1 MVSRREFIKM
11 AGAGAAALAAGAADP
26 LRGFSAAAQDRRRGN
41 PAPVVPPGEKIKVA
55 LIGIGNRGQQNAQEI
70 IRTGMADVVAL
81 CDVNMGARHTQWT
94 INQFPN
100 VPRYQDFRKMFDE
113 MAGQIEAVF
122 VSTPDFSHFPIAMR
136 AVKEGIHV
144 YCEKPMC
151 RTFLENQLLIDVALK
166 NPHVVTQMGNQGH
179 SGENYFQFKALVESG
194 LMHDVTHITSHMN
207 SSRRWHGYD
216 VNMKTFPAADPMP
229 DTMDWDVWL
238 MQAAHHDYSKQF
250 DDGNWRSWYDFG
262 NGALGDWGAH
272 IFDTC
277 HEFLDLG
284 LPYEVGML
292 HADGHNDFFFPMEST
307 IQFKFPRRGNMP
319 ACDLTW
325 YDGIKNLPELPAGFG
340 VSQVSDVPLVAGQEY
355 VPIELNPGKEIY
367 TNDLIFKGGSHS
379 ATLEVIPKEKND
391 EMAAKGLLPELPDY
405 HFNHYINFFNAIKGT
420 EKAHSPFE
428 KAGVLCQM
436 INLGCIAQRL
446 NTTFHFDC
454 ATKEITDNPF
464 ANAMLAGAPPRK
476 GWEEYYVI

>member
-1 MVSRREFIKM
+1 MVSRRDFIKM
-11 AGAGAAALAAGAADP
+11 AGAGAAALAAGAAGPFGGFTASAQSRRSAVAP
-26 LRGFSAAAQDRRRGN
+26 LS
-41 PAPVVPPGEKIKVA
+41 PSEKVKVA
-55 LIGIGNRGQQNAQEI
+55 FIGIGNRGKDNITEVM
-70 IRTGMADVVAL
+70 RTEMVDVVAL
-81 CDVNMGARHTQWT
+81 CDVNMGAPHTQWA
-94 INQFPN
+94 IAQFPG
-100 VPRYQDFRKMFDE
+100 VPQYKDFRKMFDE
-113 MAGQIEAVF
+113 MAGKIEAVF
-122 VSTPDFSHFPIAMR
+122 VSTPDFSHFPISMR

-194 LMHDVTHITSHMN
+194 VMHDVTHITAHMN
-207 SSRRWHGYD
+207 NSRRWHGYD

-229 DTMDWDVWL
+229 ATMDWDVWL
-238 MQAAHHDYSKQF
+238 MQSAHHDYSKQF
-250 DDGNWRSWYDFG
+250 DEGNWRSWYDFG

-272 IFDTC
+272 IFDTA
-277 HEFLDLG
+277 HEFLNLG
-284 LPYEVGML
+284 LPYEVGMDL
-292 HADGHNDFFFPMEST
+292 AEGHNDFFFPMSST
-307 IQFKFPRRGNMP
+307 IHFKFPRRGNLP
-319 ACDLTW
+319 ACDMTW

-340 VSQVSDVPLVAGQEY
+340 DSIVSDVPLVAGQAY

-379 ATLEVIPKEKND
+379 ATLEVVPKAKND

-405 HFNHYINFFNAIKGT
+405 HFNHYKNFLNAIRGT

-428 KAGVLCQM
+428 KAGELCQL

-446 NTTFHFDC
+446 NTTFHFDR

-464 ANAMLAGAPPRK
+464 ANAMLAGTPPRK
-476 GWEEYYVI
+476 GWEEYYVL

>member
-1 MVSRREFIKM
+1 MVSRRDFIKM
-11 AGAGAAALAAGAADP
+11 AGAGAAALAAGAAGP
-26 LRGFSAAAQDRRRGN
+26 FGGFTASAQSRRSAAA
-41 PAPVVPPGEKIKVA
+41 PLSPTEKVKVA
-55 LIGIGNRGQQNAQEI
+55 FIGIGNRGKDNITEVM
-70 IRTGMADVVAL
+70 RTEMVDVVAI
-81 CDVNMGARHTQWT
+81 CDVNMGAPHTQWA
-94 INQFPN
+94 IAQFPG
-100 VPRYQDFRKMFDE
+100 VPQYKDFRKMFDE
-113 MAGQIEAVF
+113 MASKIEAVF
-122 VSTPDFSHFPIAMR
+122 VSTPDFSHFPISMR

-194 LMHDVTHITSHMN
+194 VMHDVTHITAHMN
-207 SSRRWHGYD
+207 NSRRWHGYD

-229 DTMDWDVWL
+229 ATMDWDVWL
-238 MQAAHHDYSKQF
+238 MQSAHHDYSKQF
-250 DDGNWRSWYDFG
+250 DEGNWRSWYDFG

-272 IFDTC
+272 IFDTA

-284 LPYEVGML
+284 LPYEVGMQL
-292 HADGHNDFFFPMEST
+292 AEGHNDFFFPMSST
-307 IQFKFPRRGNMP
+307 IHFKFPRRGSMP

-340 VSQVSDVPLVAGQEY
+340 DSIVSDVPLVAGHAY
-355 VPIELNPGKEIY
+355 FFFNDTATTEIY

-379 ATLEVIPKEKND
+379 ATLEVVPKAKND

-405 HFNHYINFFNAIKGT
+405 HFNHYKNFLNAIRGT

-436 INLGCIAQRL
+436 INLGCIAERL
-446 NTTFHFDC
+446 NTTFHFDR

-464 ANAMLAGAPPRK
+464 ANAMLAGTPPRK
-476 GWEEYYVI
+476 GWEEYYVL

>member
-26 LRGFSAAAQDRRRGN
+26 LRGFSAAAQDRRRSN

-216 VNMKTFPAADPMP
+216 VNMKTFPVADPMP

-379 ATLEVIPKEKND
+379 ATLEVVPKEKND

-446 NTTFHFDC
+446 NTTFHFDR

-464 ANAMLAGAPPRK
+464 ANAMLAGTPPRK

>member
-1 MVSRREFIKM
+1 MVSRRNFIKM
-11 AGAGAAALAAGAADP
+11 AGAGAAALAVGSADP
-26 LRGFSAAAQDRRRGN
+26 FRSFSAAAQNRRGAA
-41 PAPVVPPGEKIKVA
+41 PAVSPGEKVKVA
-55 LIGIGNRGQQNAQEI
+55 FIGIGNRGRDNISEVI
-70 IRTGMADVVAL
+70 KTGMVDVVAL
-81 CDVNMGARHTQWT
+81 CDVNMGAQHTQWA
-94 INQFPN
+94 ISQFPG
-100 VPRYQDFRKMFDE
+100 VPQYRDFRKLFDE
-113 MAGQIEAVF
+113 MAGKIEAVF
-122 VSTPDFSHFPIAMR
+122 VTTPDFSHFPISMR

-144 YCEKPMC
+144 YCEKPLC
-151 RTFLENQLLIDVALK
+151 RTFLENQLLIDAALK
-166 NPHVVTQMGNQGH
+166 YPNVVTQMGNQGH

-194 LMHDVTHITSHMN
+194 DMHDVTHITAHMN
-207 SSRRWHGYD
+207 NSRRWHGYD
-216 VNMKTFPAADPMP
+216 VNMKIFPAADPMP

-238 MQAAHHDYSKQF
+238 SQAAHHDYSKQF
-250 DDGNWRSWYDFG
+250 DGGNWRSWYDFG

-272 IFDTC
+272 IFDTA

-284 LPYEVGML
+284 LPYEVGMEL
-292 HADGHNDFFFPMEST
+292 AEGHNDFFFPMSST
-307 IQFKFPRRGNMP
+307 IHFKFPRRGSLP

-325 YDGIKNLPELPAGFG
+325 YDGIRNLPELPAGFG

-379 ATLEVIPKEKND
+379 ATLEVVPKEKND

-405 HFNHYINFFNAIKGT
+405 HFNHYINFLNAIRGT

-446 NTTFHFDC
+446 NTTFRFDR
-454 ATKEITDNPF
+454 ATREITDNPF
-464 ANAMLAGAPPRK
+464 ANAMLAGTPPRK
-476 GWEEYYVI
+476 GWEEYYVL

>member
-1 MVSRREFIKM
+1 MVSRRDFIKM
-11 AGAGAAALAAGAADP
+11 AGAGAAALAAGAAGP
-26 LRGFSAAAQDRRRGN
+26 FGGFTASAQGRRSAAA
-41 PAPVVPPGEKIKVA
+41 PLSPTEKVKVA
-55 LIGIGNRGQQNAQEI
+55 FIGIGNRGRDNITEVM
-70 IRTGMADVVAL
+70 RTEMVDVVAL
-81 CDVNMGARHTQWT
+81 CDVNMGAPHTQWA
-94 INQFPN
+94 IAQFPG
-100 VPRYQDFRKMFDE
+100 VPQYKDFRKMFDE
-113 MAGQIEAVF
+113 MASKIEAVF
-122 VSTPDFSHFPIAMR
+122 VSTPDFSHFPISMR

-194 LMHDVTHITSHMN
+194 VMHDVTHITAHMN
-207 SSRRWHGYD
+207 NSRRWHGYD

-229 DTMDWDVWL
+229 ATMDWDVWL
-238 MQAAHHDYSKQF
+238 MQSAHHDYSKQF
-250 DDGNWRSWYDFG
+250 DEGNWRSWYDFG

-272 IFDTC
+272 IFDTA

-284 LPYEVGML
+284 LPYEVGMQL
-292 HADGHNDFFFPMEST
+292 AEGHNDFFFPMSST
-307 IQFKFPRRGNMP
+307 IHFKFPRRGSMP

-340 VSQVSDVPLVAGQEY
+340 DSIVSDVPLVAGQAY

-379 ATLEVIPKEKND
+379 ATLEVGPKAKND

-405 HFNHYINFFNAIKGT
+405 HFNHYKNFLNAIRGT

-446 NTTFHFDC
+446 NTTFHFDR

-464 ANAMLAGAPPRK
+464 ANAMLAGTPPRK
-476 GWEEYYVI
+476 GWEEYYVL

>member
-1 MVSRREFIKM
+1 MVSRRNFIKM
-11 AGAGAAALAAGAADP
+11 AGAGAAAMALQSADP
-26 LRGFSAAAQDRRRGN
+26 FRSFSAAAQNRRAAA
-41 PAPVVPPGEKIKVA
+41 PAVSPGERIKVA
-55 LIGIGNRGQQNAQEI
+55 FIGIGNRGRDNISEVI
-70 IRTGMADVVAL
+70 KTGMVDVVAL
-81 CDVNMGARHTQWT
+81 CDVNMGAQHTQWA
-94 INQFPN
+94 ISQFPG
-100 VPRYQDFRKMFDE
+100 VPQYRDFRKLFDE
-113 MAGQIEAVF
+113 MAGKIEAVF
-122 VSTPDFSHFPIAMR
+122 VTTPDFSHFPISMR

-144 YCEKPMC
+144 YCEKPLC
-151 RTFLENQLLIDVALK
+151 RTFLENQLLIDAALK
-166 NPHVVTQMGNQGH
+166 YPKVVTQMGNQGH

-194 LMHDVTHITSHMN
+194 IMHDVTHITAHMN
-207 SSRRWHGYD
+207 NSRRWHGYD

-238 MQAAHHDYSKQF
+238 SQAAHHDYSKQF
-250 DDGNWRSWYDFG
+250 DGGNWRSWYDFG

-272 IFDTC
+272 IFDTA

-284 LPYEVGML
+284 LPYEVGMEL
-292 HADGHNDFFFPMEST
+292 AEGHNDFFFPMSST
-307 IQFKFPRRGNMP
+307 IHFKFPRRGSLP

-367 TNDLIFKGGSHS
+367 TNDLVFKGGSHS
-379 ATLEVIPKEKND
+379 ATLEVVPKEKND

-405 HFNHYINFFNAIKGT
+405 HFNHYINFLNAIKGT

-446 NTTFHFDC
+446 NTTFRFDR
-454 ATKEITDNPF
+454 ATREIIDNPF
-464 ANAMLAGAPPRK
+464 ANAMLAGTPPRK
-476 GWEEYYVI
+476 GWEEYYVL

>member
-1 MVSRREFIKM
+1 MVSRRNFIKM
-11 AGAGAAALAAGAADP
+11 AGAGAAAMALQSADP
-26 LRGFSAAAQDRRRGN
+26 FRSFSVAAQNRRAAA
-41 PAPVVPPGEKIKVA
+41 PAVSPGEKIKVA
-55 LIGIGNRGQQNAQEI
+55 FIGIGNRGRDNISEVI
-70 IRTGMADVVAL
+70 KTGMVDVVAL
-81 CDVNMGARHTQWT
+81 CDVNMGAQHTQWA
-94 INQFPN
+94 ISQFPG
-100 VPRYQDFRKMFDE
+100 VPQYRDFRKLFDE
-113 MAGQIEAVF
+113 MAGKIEAVF
-122 VSTPDFSHFPIAMR
+122 VTTPDFSHFPISMR
-136 AVKEGIHV
+136 TIKEGIHV
-144 YCEKPMC
+144 YCEKPLC
-151 RTFLENQLLIDVALK
+151 RTFLENQLLIDAALK
-166 NPHVVTQMGNQGH
+166 YPKVVTQMGNQGH

-194 LMHDVTHITSHMN
+194 IMHDVTHITAHMN
-207 SSRRWHGYD
+207 NSRRWHGYD

-238 MQAAHHDYSKQF
+238 SQAAHHDYSKQF
-250 DDGNWRSWYDFG
+250 DGGNWRSWYDFG

-272 IFDTC
+272 IFDTA

-284 LPYEVGML
+284 LPYEVGMEL
-292 HADGHNDFFFPMEST
+292 AEGHNDFFFPMSST
-307 IQFKFPRRGNMP
+307 IHFKFPRRGNLP

-379 ATLEVIPKEKND
+379 ATLEVVPREKND

-405 HFNHYINFFNAIKGT
+405 HFNHYINFLNAIKGT

-446 NTTFHFDC
+446 NTTFRFDR
-454 ATKEITDNPF
+454 ATKEIIDNPF
-464 ANAMLAGAPPRK
+464 ANAMLAGTPPRK
-476 GWEEYYVI
+476 GWEEYYVL

>member
-1 MVSRREFIKM
+1 MVSRRDFIKM
-11 AGAGAAALAAGAADP
+11 AGAGAAALAAGAAGP
-26 LRGFSAAAQDRRRGN
+26 FGGFTASAQSRRSAAA
-41 PAPVVPPGEKIKVA
+41 PLSPTEKVKVA
-55 LIGIGNRGQQNAQEI
+55 FIGIGNRGKDNITEVM
-70 IRTGMADVVAL
+70 RTEMVDVVAL
-81 CDVNMGARHTQWT
+81 CDVNMGAPHTQWA
-94 INQFPN
+94 IAQFPG
-100 VPRYQDFRKMFDE
+100 VPQYKDFRKMFDE
-113 MAGQIEAVF
+113 MASKIEAVF
-122 VSTPDFSHFPIAMR
+122 VSTPDFSHFPISMR

-194 LMHDVTHITSHMN
+194 VMHDVTHITAHMN
-207 SSRRWHGYD
+207 NSRRWHGYD

-229 DTMDWDVWL
+229 ATMDWDVWL
-238 MQAAHHDYSKQF
+238 MQSAHHDYSKQF
-250 DDGNWRSWYDFG
+250 DEGNWRSWYDFG

-272 IFDTC
+272 IFDTA

-284 LPYEVGML
+284 LPYEVGMQL
-292 HADGHNDFFFPMEST
+292 AEGHNDFFFPMSST
-307 IQFKFPRRGNMP
+307 IHFKFPRRGSMP

-325 YDGIKNLPELPAGFG
+325 YDGIKNVPELPAGFG
-340 VSQVSDVPLVAGQEY
+340 DSIVSDVPLVAGQAY
-355 VPIELNPGKEIY
+355 VPIELNPGQEIY
-367 TNDLIFKGGSHS
+367 TNALIFKGGSHS
-379 ATLEVIPKEKND
+379 ATLEVVPKAKND

-405 HFNHYINFFNAIKGT
+405 HFNHYKNFLNAIRGT

-446 NTTFHFDC
+446 NTTFHFDR

-464 ANAMLAGAPPRK
+464 ANAMLAGTPPRK
-476 GWEEYYVI
+476 GWEEYYTV

>member
-1 MVSRREFIKM
+1 MVSRRNFIKM
-11 AGAGAAALAAGAADP
+11 AGAGAAALAVGSADP
-26 LRGFSAAAQDRRRGN
+26 FRSFSAAAQSRRGAA
-41 PAPVVPPGEKIKVA
+41 PAVSPGEKVKVA
-55 LIGIGNRGQQNAQEI
+55 FIGIGNRGRDNISEVI
-70 IRTGMADVVAL
+70 KTGMVDVVAL
-81 CDVNMGARHTQWT
+81 CDVNMGAQHTQWA
-94 INQFPN
+94 ISQFPG
-100 VPRYQDFRKMFDE
+100 VPQYRDFRKLFDE
-113 MAGQIEAVF
+113 MAGKIEAVF
-122 VSTPDFSHFPIAMR
+122 VTTPDFSHFPISMR

-144 YCEKPMC
+144 YCEKPLC
-151 RTFLENQLLIDVALK
+151 RTFLENQLLIDAALK
-166 NPHVVTQMGNQGH
+166 YPKVVTQMGNQGH

-194 LMHDVTHITSHMN
+194 IMHDVTHITAHMN
-207 SSRRWHGYD
+207 NSRRWHGYD
-216 VNMKTFPAADPMP
+216 VNMKTCPAADPMP

-238 MQAAHHDYSKQF
+238 SQAAHHDYSKQF
-250 DDGNWRSWYDFG
+250 DGGNWRSWYDFG

-272 IFDTC
+272 IFDTA

-284 LPYEVGML
+284 LPYEVGMEL
-292 HADGHNDFFFPMEST
+292 AEGHNDFFFPMSST
-307 IQFKFPRRGNMP
+307 IHFKFPRRGSLP

-367 TNDLIFKGGSHS
+367 TNDLVFKGGSHS
-379 ATLEVIPKEKND
+379 ATLEVVPKEKND

-405 HFNHYINFFNAIKGT
+405 HFNHYINFLNAIKGT

-446 NTTFHFDC
+446 NTTFRFDR
-454 ATKEITDNPF
+454 ATREIIDNPF
-464 ANAMLAGAPPRK
+464 ANAMLAGTPPRK
-476 GWEEYYVI
+476 GWEEYYVL